1 MAFKGFQWREF
12 SLALRGVHVWIL
24 LGALAVYLTSYFF
37 RGLRW
42 HLMLKS
48 VRSIPVGRVCRFVV
62 IGFMLN
68 NIIPARLGEFAR
80 ALVIADKEKIS
91 ARASFASIVLER
103 VFDGFTIVLLLL
115 ILMIKQPFPFWVR
128 QMVIIA
134 GALFILV
141 FIFLLILG
149 HKGEKFIDYL
159 QKRFKSGIINK
170 VAGFARKFV
179 SGLEMLKDKSIVLW
193 VFLLSL
199 VVWSIEVLNY
209 LIVMRALDISL
220 PITAAAFTLVVTN
233 LGIMIPSSPGSVGT
247 FQYFCLLGLSIYKIE
262 QETALAFAV
271 ILHAAM
277 YISITLLGILFLTQM
292 GLSLGNLKLASRSV
306 EEDEDI

>member
-1 MAFKGFQWREF
+1 
-12 SLALRGVHVWIL
+12 
-24 LGALAVYLTSYFF
+24 
-37 RGLRW
+37 
-42 HLMLKS
+42 MLKS